1 MKIAN
6 IAHYFGGK
14 GSSGTYQTIINE
26 IRPHDVLIVPFLG
39 NCAITRYIKR
49 SETTIGIDASSFI
62 ISCWREMKFDW
73 IELINGCGI
82 EYLENFE
89 PTPDK
94 RYVIYADPPYPI
106 SSRKQMV
113 LTYEHELSDLEHLR
127 LLKAINRIARMYPN
141 VDVLIST
148 YENPMYAKAL
158 SDWRLTTF
166 NSTTRQGL
174 AIEYLYMSYD
184 NPEGI
189 LHDYSF
195 IGQNFRERER
205 IKKKI
210 KRHVSR
216 LLQLP
221 ASERNAIIAAIAES
235 VPAGNCINGDR
246 IPNRNNLIL
255 NQNNNKKCIDLSFLK
270 DG

>member
-14 GSSGTYQTIINE
+14 GSSGTYQAIINE

-49 SETTIGIDASSFI
+49 SDHTIGIDASSYI
-62 ISCWREMKFDW
+62 ITCWREMKFNW

-89 PTPDK
+89 PETDK
-94 RYVIYADPPYPI
+94 RYVIYCDPPYPI

-113 LTYEHELSDLEHLR
+113 LTYEYELSDLEHLR
-127 LLKAINRIARMYPN
+127 LLKVIKRIANRYGN

-158 SDWRLTTF
+158 ANWRLTTF
-166 NSTTRQGL
+166 NSTTRHGL
-174 AIEYLYMSYD
+174 SVEYLYMSFD
-184 NPEGI
+184 NPEGV

-195 IGQNFRERER
+195 IGPNFRERER

-210 KRHVSR
+210 KRHVNR

-221 ASERNAIIAAIAES
+221 APERNAIIAAIAES
-235 VPAGNCINGDR
+235 VPAGNHINGDR
-246 IPNRNNLIL
+246 IPNKSNDAGQELNL
-255 NQNNNKKCIDLSFLK
+255 KVK
-270 DG
+270 

>member
-14 GSSGTYQTIINE
+14 GSSGTYQAIINE

-49 SETTIGIDASSFI
+49 SDHTIGIDASSFI
-62 ISCWREMKFDW
+62 IGCWKEMKYNW

-89 PTPDK
+89 PESDK
-94 RYVIYADPPYPI
+94 RYTIYCDPPYPI

-127 LLKAINRIARMYPN
+127 LLKAIKRISKLYNN

-148 YENPMYAKAL
+148 YENTMYSKAL

-166 NSTTRQGL
+166 NSTTRHGL

-184 NPEGI
+184 NPEGV

-246 IPNRNNLIL
+246 IPNGNNDAGHKL
-255 NQNNNKKCIDLSFLK
+255 NLK
-270 DG
+270 VKS